1 MPAGD
6 SFQLATGE
14 SRSFRQ
20 ALRFLGRAAL
30 LRCPVCGTRPIF
42 LPVRRVRTVD
52 DWFRPLDGCPRC
64 GYPYEREPGYFLLAI
79 FGFNF
84 GFAVCVGISAF
95 VALAEFGDM
104 ATLATWK
111 MIAVTVVPIP
121 LINLL
126 IARHAKALF
135 IALDH
140 FCDPHVR
147 DTDDGSDDDDDG
159 IGLLPAPPAGGIDG
173 IDPGGGDGGHPS
185 DDGHA
190 EDEHGAGA
198 GVGGSRIE
206 RRREDA

>member
-1 MPAGD
+1 MAAGD
-6 SFQLATGE
+6 SFQIATGA
-14 SRSFRQ
+14 SRSFGQ

-42 LPVRRVRTVD
+42 LRLRRVRTID

-84 GFAVCVGISAF
+84 GFAVFVGIAAF
-95 VALAEFGDM
+95 VALAAFGDM
-104 ATLATWK
+104 ATLPTWK
-111 MIAVTVVPIP
+111 MIAVTVLPIP

-147 DTDDGSDDDDDG
+147 DPDDGSDDDDDG
-159 IGLLPAPPAGGIDG
+159 IHLLPAGP
-173 IDPGGGDGGHPS
+173 
-185 DDGHA
+185 
-190 EDEHGAGA
+190 
-198 GVGGSRIE
+198 VGGSGGLDPDGGGGEPIPAWE
-206 RRREDA
+206 EEAPVVGAPREAAAAGR